1 MERRFTS
8 RNVCLD
14 WIKKETKSE
23 IPAFSIQNTYERL
36 RFTYEKDL
44 RQSWAEQLESPNQ
57 ILEQLS
63 VAACLIELWKIMYKT
78 DTQSVPTL
86 PKFVDIACGNGILV
100 YVLCMEGYECSGY
113 DACHRRSWDTFP
125 PEIQSCLHEKV
136 IIPKP
141 FLDVLD
147 TQEIE
152 IDLGIGVESGL
163 FPDTF
168 IISDHADEL
177 TVWTPILAALACP
190 LSPLSFLVTPCCSRS
205 LAGSSLRYP
214 PVNAQAIGPHGTDL
228 YGDGPCKGQ
237 PQPCSGDLRALRAAK
252 MKEKTESGFLDSMI
266 GSLVAKT
273 ASVAGEMSCGVEK
286 AWLRTPGAVNLAL
299 IGRWETAASCLG
311 SGDSVAGDLV
321 AARLKIMEVVERECL
336 RDGGIQAAAR
346 LWVER
351 VKTLRCAN
359 GTQHRSH

>member
-8 RNVCLD
+8 RKVCLD
-14 WIKKETKSE
+14 WTEKETKSE
-23 IPAFSIQNTYERL
+23 IPASSIQNTYEQLRL
-36 RFTYEKDL
+36 AYEKHL
-44 RQSWAEQLESPNQ
+44 RQIWAERLESPNQ

-63 VAACLIELWKIMYKT
+63 VAACLIELWKVMYET
-78 DTQSVPTL
+78 DKPFPKS

-100 YVLCMEGYECSGY
+100 YVLCMEGYEGSGY
-113 DACHRRSWDTFP
+113 DACHRKSWDTFP
-125 PEIQSCLHEKV
+125 AEIRSCLHEKV

-147 TQEIE
+147 AQEIE
-152 IDLGIGVESGL
+152 IDLGIGVEPGL

-190 LSPLSFLVTPCCSRS
+190 GSPLPFLVIPCCSRS

-214 PVNAQAIGPHGTDL
+214 VTDAQAIGPRGTDL

-252 MKEKTESGFLDSMI
+252 MKEKTESGFLDSMV

-273 ASVAGEMSCGVEK
+273 ASVAEEMGCGVAE

-299 IGRWETAASCLG
+299 VREYRTVASCWP
-311 SGDSVAGDLV
+311 DDWEGDLV

-351 VKTLRCAN
+351 VKTLRRAN

>member
-8 RNVCLD
+8 RKVCLD
-14 WIKKETKSE
+14 WTEKETKSE
-23 IPAFSIQNTYERL
+23 IPASSIQNTYEQL
-36 RFTYEKDL
+36 KLTYEKDL

-63 VAACLIELWKIMYKT
+63 VAACLIELWKVMFKPDQSAPKT
-78 DTQSVPTL
+78 

-100 YVLCMEGYECSGY
+100 YVLCMEGYEGSGY
-113 DACHRRSWDTFP
+113 DACHRKSWDTFP
-125 PEIQSCLHEKV
+125 AEIRSCLHEKV

-147 TQEIE
+147 AQEIE
-152 IDLGIGVESGL
+152 IDLGIGVESGV

-190 LSPLSFLVTPCCSRS
+190 ESPLPFLVTPCCSRS

-214 PVNAQAIGPHGTDL
+214 VNGVQAIGPLGTDL
-228 YGDGPCKGQ
+228 YGDGPRKG
-237 PQPCSGDLRALRAAK
+237 PQPCSGDLRALRVAK
-252 MKEKTESGFLDSMI
+252 MKEKTESGFLDSMV

-273 ASVAGEMSCGVEK
+273 ASVAGEVGCGVEK

-299 IGRWETAASCLG
+299 VGGWETAVSCSG
-311 SGDSVAGDLV
+311 SGDLAGDLV

-351 VKTLRCAN
+351 VRTLRCAN
-359 GTQHRSH
+359 GTQYRSH